1 MKNNLLQDEQYYA
14 IKLKELYLKYGFEEY
29 KLSGLEEY
37 SLYSAHENFLSWKEV
52 AAFNVGGKLL
62 ALRPDVTLSVI
73 KNVQA
78 SDTKKLFYDEK
89 VYRMSSVGGVDEV
102 RQIGVEVIGGVD
114 DAVQAEIL
122 TLIKGTLSAFGES
135 FVVDISHV
143 GIIEG
148 VLKELGVF
156 GEDRE
161 QALKCLAEKN
171 LHDFKKLCERLN
183 LSESGKVAVERLITL
198 SPEPK
203 KAIAELKSFLPKSTL
218 CFVEEIERVLKLC
231 GNKNVNI
238 NFSAMGN
245 ADYYNGLVFKGY
257 LADMPAAILSGGRYD
272 KLVEKFG
279 KSSNAIGFAL
289 YFGEISANKKREKPT
304 PDVALLYK
312 SGEEE
317 AAYKKAEKLRG
328 EGKSVV
334 ICREVPK
341 GFKGKIIYGGE
352 GND

>member
-1 MKNNLLQDEQYYA
+1 
-14 IKLKELYLKYGFEEY
+14 
-29 KLSGLEEY
+29 
-37 SLYSAHENFLSWKEV
+37 
-52 AAFNVGGKLL
+52 
-62 ALRPDVTLSVI
+62 
-73 KNVQA
+73 
-78 SDTKKLFYDEK
+78 
-89 VYRMSSVGGVDEV
+89 VDEV

-183 LSESGKVAVERLITL
+183 LSKSGKVAVERLITL

-231 GNKNVNI
+231 GDTHVNI

-317 AAYKKAEKLRG
+317 VAYKKAEKLRG

-334 ICREVPK
+334 ICRELPK